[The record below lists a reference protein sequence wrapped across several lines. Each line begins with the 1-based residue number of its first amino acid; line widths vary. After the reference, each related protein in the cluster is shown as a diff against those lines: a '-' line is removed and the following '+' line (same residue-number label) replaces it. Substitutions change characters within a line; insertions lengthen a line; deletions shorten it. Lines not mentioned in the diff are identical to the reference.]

1 MKTATDCF
9 YCVHYFSIVLKTLET
24 KVLEQIEVSFY
35 TRLQYNFYWFFNYSI
50 TNNLS
55 KLTK

>member
-1 MKTATDCF
+1 MKTATDGV

-35 TRLQYNFYWFFNYSI
+35 TRLQYNFIGFLI
-50 TNNLS
+50 IQLQTI
-55 KLTK
+55 